1 MILSRMDLADC
12 GSLEKIADGIFRQ
25 MSEIPTPVP
34 IEDIALA
41 LDITDIRGLE
51 ADGFEGGL
59 VTDAERSSGAI
70 LVNEGNSLERQRFTI
85 GHELA
90 HFLCSWHV
98 PPASDGFRCSGS
110 DMRKAIAG
118 QVDRLADIEV
128 QANRFS
134 VLMLLPAASF
144 SRDLKRKAG
153 VDIEHILELAR
164 RYRMSKEATSR
175 RYVELRGE
183 RCAVIVSHL
192 GKVVRL
198 YRQSDFPFIDVRPG
212 EAVPRTAITARLDP
226 PLGRPSDCKMVDG
239 STWLST
245 TIGTRLPSLYEQV
258 LVQANGYR
266 LTLLSFDEEE
276 IADAAEEEELQES
289 WAIRFK
295 EKR

>member
-1 MILSRMDLADC
+1 MELADC
-12 GSLEKIADGIFRQ
+12 GSLEKIADEIFRQ

-41 LDITDIRGLE
+41 LDIADIRGLE

-70 LVNEGNSLERQRFTI
+70 LVKEGSSLERRRFTV
-85 GHELA
+85 GHELG
-90 HFLCSWHV
+90 HFLCTWHQ
-98 PPASDGFRCSGS
+98 PPANDGFRCSTG
-110 DMRKAIAG
+110 DMRKTITG

-134 VLMLLPAASF
+134 VLLLLPAVAI
-144 SRDLKRKAG
+144 SRDLKKKAG
-153 VDIEHILELAR
+153 VDIEHILYLAG
-164 RYRMSKEATSR
+164 RYQMSKEATAR

-183 RCAVIVSHL
+183 RCAAIVSHL
-192 GKVVRL
+192 GKVLRI
-198 YRQSDFPFIDVRPG
+198 YRQRDFPFIDVRSG
-212 EAVPRTAITARLDP
+212 EAIPRTAITARLNP
-226 PLGRPSDCKMVDG
+226 PLGRPSDCETVDG

-266 LTLLSFDEEE
+266 LTLLSFDEDEVDE
-276 IADAAEEEELQES
+276 AAEDEELRES

-295 EKR
+295 GKR